1 MHIPHLI
8 HNLAGTAGSGCQLV
22 GYRSAAYQ
30 PRSFPMRVVSYSLAA
45 AGISSLLLSAV
56 IVHAVLAPV
65 SHQVK
70 PEVSIASWST
80 TVTRD

>member
-1 MHIPHLI
+1 
-8 HNLAGTAGSGCQLV
+8 
-22 GYRSAAYQ
+22 
-30 PRSFPMRVVSYSLAA
+30 MRVVSYSLAA